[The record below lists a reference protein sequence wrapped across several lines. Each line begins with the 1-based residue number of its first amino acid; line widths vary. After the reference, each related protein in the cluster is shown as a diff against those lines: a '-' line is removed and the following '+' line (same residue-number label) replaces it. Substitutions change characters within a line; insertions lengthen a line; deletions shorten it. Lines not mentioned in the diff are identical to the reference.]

1 MSDQSQDEQ
10 QPVHEPERPTNAD
23 VAPGDLDPVVED
35 GQELGEV
42 AGGGEITDVGG
53 DSPSS

>member
-1 MSDQSQDEQ
+1 MSEQSQDQ
-10 QPVHEPERPTNAD
+10 QPVHEPERPTNTD